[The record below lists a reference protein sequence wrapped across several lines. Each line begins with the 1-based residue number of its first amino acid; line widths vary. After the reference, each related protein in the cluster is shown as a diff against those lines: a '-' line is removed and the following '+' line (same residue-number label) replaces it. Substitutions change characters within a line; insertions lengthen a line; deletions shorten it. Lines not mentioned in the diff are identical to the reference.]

1 MTPLLRGRFGDPYVY
16 LDTVPTTQEPARSLP
31 HGGVV
36 ACELQTA
43 GRGRLGRAWECP
55 HGAGVMFSLA
65 LEPTTPVERLPA
77 LSLVIADAVCDAV
90 GLDAQVR
97 WPNDIVI
104 GDRKLCGVLAEHRD
118 GKLVVG
124 VGLNANLERDE
135 LPTGARVAATSLRLE
150 TGAAIDRP
158 QLLADLLWALEQR
171 YAAFEQRRV
180 RGPRARQPARPSR
193 DPRRWHRR
201 PLRRRRSRRPAA
213 GFGGGAQLGRGD
225 VGRRRLN
232 SHRRAGLTAYHSTMR
247 ARYAMALAI
256 LAALLSIGPVSAAAA
271 TTGQPSTRDRNHA
284 LE

>member
-158 QLLADLLWALEQR
+158 RLLADLLWALEQR
-171 YAAFEQRRV
+171 YAAFEQRGFEGLVHDNLHGRHV
-180 RGPRARQPARPSR
+180 TLAGGTDGVCEGVDR
-193 DPRRWHRR
+193 D
-201 PLRRRRSRRPAA
+201 
-213 GFGGGAQLGRGD
+213 GRLLVSGVAHSSAEVTSVD
-225 VGRRRLN
+225 VG
-232 SHRRAGLTAYHSTMR
+232 
-247 ARYAMALAI
+247 
-256 LAALLSIGPVSAAAA
+256 
-271 TTGQPSTRDRNHA
+271 
-284 LE
+284 